1 MVCRLRLLAQI
12 LLGIKFK
19 MKYLRKKFQLKAL
32 GFKQRNALADQSGDP
47 SWFVIEI
54 VELGVPCQGRE
65 HIAGD
70 QHQRRG

>member
-12 LLGIKFK
+12 LSGIKFK
-19 MKYLRKKFQLKAL
+19 MKHLRKKFQLKAL
-32 GFKQRNALADQSGDP
+32 GFKQRNAPADQSGDP
-47 SWFVIEI
+47 PWFVIEI
-54 VELGVPCQGRE
+54 VELGVPRQGRE